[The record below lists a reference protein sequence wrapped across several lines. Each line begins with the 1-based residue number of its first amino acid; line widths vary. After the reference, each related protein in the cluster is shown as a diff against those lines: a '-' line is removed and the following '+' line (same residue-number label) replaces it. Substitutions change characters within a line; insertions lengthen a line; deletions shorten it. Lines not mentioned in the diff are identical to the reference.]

1 MLSKYQ
7 SNKEKL
13 IIKEMTE
20 RYSRLTE
27 LDRAELLR
35 LKCRNELLSFMVILS
50 GKEFK
55 PYPVHRLVIDF
66 VEKCANGEDNHDYIA
81 VSLPPRTGKSTI
93 ISRYLPAFQ
102 LGRNPISN
110 HIIASHS
117 LDLCQKSIGVTLEI
131 MSSPIYKKIFP
142 ETKLPSKGVTTVK
155 FKTTKGGELRSATPK
170 TKVSGFDAGTMEH
183 THFPGLIILDD
194 LLSKG
199 SSPAELETAWNL
211 VVTEILT
218 RGLPNKSFISMGT
231 RYNISDV
238 TGRLLESAP
247 ELWKLLN
254 VPALCMD
261 PVTDPLKRQLGESHW
276 EEKFPAKDLITIRQ
290 IQDEELFNTIYQ
302 GIPAGSKG
310 NYVLIDDLIYVDHL
324 LEGYY
329 FFSIDTAL
337 KGKEISDYNC
347 VCIWKKV
354 LGTQSI
360 QLVDVLYQKSDF
372 YRLLVDL
379 RKLTDY
385 YKPRHIVIE
394 TKASGDS
401 LSSMLEQEYPNINI
415 HGHNP
420 KVDKIGRLQLAA
432 PSVKRGAVVIY
443 KNITNWEELEK
454 QLTTFPYS
462 RNDDFVDAF
471 SLGINFFNEIMS
483 AGDFDGPN
491 VSLLYGLSVHQQKAP
506 IDTSIIRESDKSYYS
521 ESANNYYRK
530 YPEKVENFL

>member
-1 MLSKYQ
+1 MTDRYDKLS
-7 SNKEKL
+7 
-13 IIKEMTE
+13 
-20 RYSRLTE
+20 E

-66 VEKCANGEDNHDYIA
+66 VEKCANGEQGHDYIA

-131 MSSPIYKKIFP
+131 MASPMYKKIFP

-231 RYNISDV
+231 RYHIADV

-261 PVTDPLKRQLGESHW
+261 PETDPLKRGLGESWW
-276 EEKFPAKDLITIRQ
+276 EEKFPASDIRTIRQ
-290 IQDEELFNTIYQ
+290 IQDEDLFNTIYQ

-310 NYVLIDDLIYVDHL
+310 NYILIDDIIYTDQVLD
-324 LEGYY
+324 GYY

-337 KGKEISDYNC
+337 KGKEMSDFNC
-347 VCIWKKV
+347 VCVWKKV
-354 LGTQSI
+354 VGTQSI
-360 QLVDVLYQKSDF
+360 QLVDVHHQKSDF
-372 YRLLVDL
+372 YRLLVDM
-379 RKLTDY
+379 RKLVNY
-385 YKPRHIVIE
+385 YQPRHIVIE
-394 TKASGDS
+394 SRASGDS

-415 HGHNP
+415 HGHSP
-420 KVDKIGRLQLAA
+420 RVDKIGRLQLAA

-443 KNITNWEELEK
+443 KNINGWEDLEK

-471 SLGINFFNEIMS
+471 SLGVNFFNEIMS
-483 AGDFDGPN
+483 AADFDGPIG
-491 VSLLYGLSVHQQKAP
+491 SLIHGLTVHRQRQP
-506 IDTSIIRESDKSYYS
+506 VDTSIIRDDYRSYLSD
-521 ESANNYYRK
+521 SANSYHSK
-530 YPEKVENFL
+530 YPQSVNEFL